1 MSLADS
7 CSLLGDVCTE
17 SRKVNLHT
25 LEQTITLAIELA
37 REGREGRKIGT
48 MFVVSDADEVLK
60 RSRCL
65 ILDPLWHHPA
75 EDKRIDDSNLRE
87 TVKELAQLDGAFV
100 ISDDGVV
107 LSGTRYISASADGID
122 VPLGVIVHVCVLS
135 RGYVIEKVMD
145 LLYRAVR
152 RHFGH
157 AVAMVAIS
165 DYVRQQLVTA
175 AEVPPQRIVLMR
187 TGVDTKP
194 YRPIDREYRDNI
206 RGGD

>member
-1 MSLADS
+1 MERYLSG
-7 CSLLGDVCTE
+7 CSPDI
-17 SRKVNLHT
+17 LHH
-25 LEQTITLAIELA
+25 
-37 REGREGRKIGT
+37 
-48 MFVVSDADEVLK
+48 
-60 RSRCL
+60 
-65 ILDPLWHHPA
+65 HHPSGCLDFFV
-75 EDKRIDDSNLRE
+75 ERIR
-87 TVKELAQLDGAFV
+87 A
-100 ISDDGVV
+100 
-107 LSGTRYISASADGID
+107 GID
-122 VPLGVIVHVCVLS
+122 VPLVVIVHVCVLS